1 MKQNNIFSYNFLVT
15 VTSSIISEPKHNH
28 VVSSLVTIAAAYGCK
43 LEPSWSFKR
52 TNYSLEQILCNCL
65 KP

>member
-1 MKQNNIFSYNFLVT
+1 MRQKYLLALLRLRDSMKQNNIFFYNFLVT

-43 LEPSWSFKR
+43 
-52 TNYSLEQILCNCL
+52 
-65 KP
+65 